1 LTKVAN
7 ISRSSYYAW
16 TKWSPSE
23 NDKFNEGLIPF
34 IKNTFKRSKNAAG
47 VESMFLHVNHMLKK
61 QFKDEVSYNRVR
73 RLMVDVLGLHS
84 VNRKPKYVYQNKT
97 ENFFADNTLNREFN
111 PPDVDLTWVTDFTFL
126 KYNHGRNHIWLSGV
140 LDLYSREIVAWKTCD
155 SQTAKAAVETF
166 EMAYESHPGK
176 TPRVHSD
183 RGSCYTAKLFHDM
196 LEGHDSKQSMSNP
209 GTPHDNAVME
219 SWWSLFKTDW
229 FNKTANE
236 LKKLPEVLALI
247 EDGIQYFN
255 NERRTKRS
263 NGLTPSEMR
272 ELVA

>member
-1 LTKVAN
+1 VAN
-7 ISRSSYYAW
+7 VSRSSYYDW
-16 TKWSPSE
+16 TNWSPNE
-23 NDKFNEGLIPF
+23 NDKFNEGLVPF
-34 IKNTFKRSKNAAG
+34 IKDTFERGKKAVG
-47 VESMFLHVNHMLKK
+47 VESMTFHVNNMLCNHSKK
-61 QFKDEVSYNRVR
+61 EVSNNRVR
-73 RLMVDVLGLHS
+73 RLMVDILGLHV
-84 VNRKPKYVYQNKT
+84 VNRKPKYIYQNEV
-97 ENFFADNTLNREFN
+97 ENFFADNILNREFN
-111 PPDVDLTWVTDFTFL
+111 PPEVDTTWVTDFTFL

-140 LDLYSREIVAWKTCD
+140 LDLYSREIIAWKTSD

-166 EMAYESHPGK
+166 EMAYELHSGV
-176 TPRVHSD
+176 TPTVHSD

-196 LEGHDSKQSMSNP
+196 LEQHDSKQSMSNP

-229 FNKTANE
+229 FNKEANE
-236 LKKLPEVLALI
+236 LTELSEVLALI